1 MNGKVNN
8 KTQARRPAFFLNK
21 YRTFGNRGS
30 EIMTLRKL
38 GFYSVVLLCHFVCAQ
53 KTKTIQLEEV
63 VVSDAFLFAN
73 NKSQSILVL
82 NDSIINKNQPTLS
95 NLLNYNSVLYFKEYG
110 RGMLATVSFRGTT
123 SSQTAVVWN
132 GINVNSQLTGDA
144 DFNTFTATDF
154 SSINVKAGGGS
165 VGYGSGAI
173 GGSVHL
179 NNDLT
184 FNNQFSNNIRADY
197 GSFSTSNINYSNA
210 FSNKEWSSQIGFSRN
225 SSENNYD
232 YKGLFTWKGTQRK
245 NENGQYA
252 TTNLFANVGYKLN
265 PNATITFYSQTSHTD
280 RNISL
285 VTESDS
291 KTKYINSFSRNFLAY
306 SENKKQFSKNFKV
319 AYLTEQYQYFA
330 DIASSYFSFGRTES
344 LIAKTDFG
352 YQVSESIKLNGVLDY
367 NKTKG
372 FGTSFGNNTRHIGSV
387 AFNAIQSF
395 SKKWQN
401 EVGFR
406 KENSSDYESPFL
418 YSVGSIYNFNSH
430 YTLKGNFSRNFRIP
444 TFNDL
449 YWNPGGNPNLRPESS
464 YQAEVSNVFKYKNF
478 RISETIYY
486 IKIDD
491 LIRWV
496 PGNGSNWTPENTNR
510 VNTYGSETIV
520 GWSKSVGN
528 NYVAIN
534 GTYAYTVSKDVE
546 TSKQLFFVPY
556 HKLTASFAYAI
567 DSFSVNYQY
576 LYNGFVYTRSDN
588 DPNEIIK
595 PYHVFNIG
603 IDYDFKF
610 LKSSK
615 LGFQILNVLNRK
627 YQSLENRPLP
637 GRNFNMYLILKF

>member
-1 MNGKVNN
+1 
-8 KTQARRPAFFLNK
+8 
-21 YRTFGNRGS
+21 
-30 EIMTLRKL
+30 MTLKKL
-38 GFYSVVLLCHFVCAQ
+38 GFYSVVLLCQFVCAQ
-53 KTKTIQLEEV
+53 KTKIIQLEEV
-63 VVSDAFLFAN
+63 IVSDASLFAN

-82 NDSIINKNQPTLS
+82 NDSIMNKNQPILS

-132 GINVNSQLTGDA
+132 GINVNSQITGSA

-179 NNDLT
+179 QNDLV
-184 FNNQFSNNIRADY
+184 FKDQFANTLRVDY
-197 GSFSTSNINYSNA
+197 GSFTTANINYSNA
-210 FSNKEWSSQIGFSRN
+210 FSNKKWSSQIGFSRN

-232 YKGLFTWKGTQRK
+232 YVGLFTWKGKQRK

-265 PNATITFYSQTSHTD
+265 PNATITFYSQTSNTD
-280 RNISL
+280 RNLSL

-291 KTKYINSFSRNFLAY
+291 KTKYINSFSRNLLSY
-306 SENKKQFSKNFKV
+306 SENKKQFTKNFKL

-330 DIASSYFSFGRTES
+330 DITSSYFSFGRTES

-372 FGTSFGNNTRHIGSV
+372 FGSSFGNNTRHIGSF

-418 YSVGSIYNFNSH
+418 YSVGSSYNFNSV
-430 YTLKGNFSRNFRIP
+430 YILKGNFSRNFRIP

-449 YWNPGGNPNLRPESS
+449 YWNPGGNRNLRPESS
-464 YQAEVSNVFKYKNF
+464 YQAEISNVFKYKNF
-478 RISETIYY
+478 RLSETIYY
-486 IKIDD
+486 IKINDFTFSSATE
-491 LIRWV
+491 
-496 PGNGSNWTPENTNR
+496 PP
-510 VNTYGSETIV
+510 
-520 GWSKSVGN
+520 
-528 NYVAIN
+528 
-534 GTYAYTVSKDVE
+534 
-546 TSKQLFFVPY
+546 TS
-556 HKLTASFAYAI
+556 A
-567 DSFSVNYQY
+567 
-576 LYNGFVYTRSDN
+576 
-588 DPNEIIK
+588 
-595 PYHVFNIG
+595 
-603 IDYDFKF
+603 
-610 LKSSK
+610 
-615 LGFQILNVLNRK
+615 
-627 YQSLENRPLP
+627 
-637 GRNFNMYLILKF
+637 